1 MADTVIK
8 ELLNRHG
15 RTYADELGIDVTAD
29 TPSPLF
35 RLLCFALLTSA
46 RISTDIAVAAAKAL
60 ADEGLTT
67 VDKMAGSTW
76 RQRTDILNASGYA
89 RYDESTSRMLGET
102 ADLLA
107 DRYGGDLR
115 KLRAQANGDVAKLR
129 RLLTECK
136 GIGDTGANIFLREV
150 QAVWDEVYPFAD
162 DRTLKTARRL
172 GLKGDAE
179 ALASEVSKRDFPRL
193 VAALVRAGLAGDDEI
208 EAIRDAG

>member
-1 MADTVIK
+1 MADNVIK
-8 ELLNRHG
+8 ELLDRHG
-15 RTYADELGIDVTAD
+15 RTYANELGIDVTAD

-35 RLLCFALLTSA
+35 RLLCFSLLASA
-46 RISTDIAVAAAKAL
+46 RISTDIAVAAAREL

-115 KLRAQANGDVAKLR
+115 KLRAQADGDVGKLR

-150 QAVWDEVYPFAD
+150 QAVWDEAYPFID
-162 DRTLKTARRL
+162 DRTLEVARRL
-172 GLKGDAE
+172 GVEGDVE
-179 ALASEVSKRDFPRL
+179 ALAGEVSRRDFPRL

-208 EAIRDAG
+208 EAIRNA

>member
-15 RTYADELGIDVTAD
+15 RTYANELGIDVTAD